1 MALCMLNSH
10 SMTLNY
16 SSGPFFFFN
25 VFDPM
30 LVHIPDHSYMVLLG
44 MLLFS
49 VLPSTGLY
57 VYEAS
62 ILH

>member
-1 MALCMLNSH
+1 
-10 SMTLNY
+10 
-16 SSGPFFFFN
+16 
-25 VFDPM
+25 M